1 MYANV
6 LQIGFNFGSDW
17 SRCKQL
23 YFSVNVDVN
32 KKILTVYFCDSKKE
46 IKIKVQPP
54 ETPLQ
59 NKYTLALRNNY
70 ILTSSVENLKR
81 FLENEQDAAP
91 WNNCYIKLILEKY
104 FNIEL
109 QRGEKNVKN

>member
-1 MYANV
+1 MYANT
-6 LQIGFNFGSDW
+6 LPIAFNFGSDW

-32 KKILTVYFCDSKKE
+32 RKILTVFFCDSKKE

-81 FLENEQDAAP
+81 FLEKEQERDP
-91 WNNCYIKLILEKY
+91 WNDCYIRLILKKY

-109 QRGEKNVKN
+109 